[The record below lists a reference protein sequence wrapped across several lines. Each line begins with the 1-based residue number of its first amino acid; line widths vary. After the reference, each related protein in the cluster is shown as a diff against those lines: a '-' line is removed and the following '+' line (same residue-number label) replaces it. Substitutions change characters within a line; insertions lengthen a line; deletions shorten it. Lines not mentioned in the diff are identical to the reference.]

1 MGFCF
6 PFTSDLKVLLEEQRA
21 KRDAMHRKGLICPSV
36 STYDSRPF
44 KRYKRAWKTACL
56 KAGSPGKI
64 PHDFKRTAVRNLVRV
79 GVREKVTTLDL
90 NLCAREPSRFR

>member
-56 KAGSPGKI
+56 KAGSPGRYHTTSNELLLGI
-64 PHDFKRTAVRNLVRV
+64 SSGLACVRRLQHL
-79 GVREKVTTLDL
+79 T
-90 NLCAREPSRFR
+90 